1 MTPFLAT
8 TYCDDIR
15 QEIGGKL
22 SLIGVYNGVMYVPQF
37 PVTLPKLWIKATYVC
52 NRDDPPKSLK
62 MRVYKNNEPVVDL
75 DALPDYLAQLA
86 NMPESGVP
94 LPEGTQKVIS
104 SHAQV
109 CLSPLVL
116 DAPCTLR
123 IAAFIGK
130 NEIRGV
136 GLQVQL
142 QPQH

>member
-1 MTPFLAT
+1 
-8 TYCDDIR
+8 
-15 QEIGGKL
+15 
-22 SLIGVYNGVMYVPQF
+22 
-37 PVTLPKLWIKATYVC
+37 
-52 NRDDPPKSLK
+52 

-75 DALPDYLAQLA
+75 DALQDYLAQLA
-86 NMPESGVP
+86 NSRESGVP

>member
-1 MTPFLAT
+1 MTPFLST

-15 QEIGGKL
+15 QEVGGKL

-37 PVTLPKLWIKATYVC
+37 PATLPKLWIKATYVC
-52 NRDDPPKSLK
+52 NHDDPPKSLK
-62 MRVYKNNEPVVDL
+62 MRVYKDNEPMVDL
-75 DALPDYLAQLA
+75 DALPEYLEQLA
-86 NMPESGVP
+86 NARESGVP
-94 LPEGTQKVIS
+94 LPEGTQKVLS

-123 IAAFIGK
+123 IAAFVG
-130 NEIRGV
+130 EREVRGV

-142 QPQH
+142 QS